1 MKPRNH
7 VAVALSKR
15 MGGSG
20 AHVKRWKDKR
30 KLLKDRLKK
39 DISEEAI

>member
-15 MGGSG
+15 KGGSG
-20 AHVKRWKDKR
+20 AHIKKWKARR